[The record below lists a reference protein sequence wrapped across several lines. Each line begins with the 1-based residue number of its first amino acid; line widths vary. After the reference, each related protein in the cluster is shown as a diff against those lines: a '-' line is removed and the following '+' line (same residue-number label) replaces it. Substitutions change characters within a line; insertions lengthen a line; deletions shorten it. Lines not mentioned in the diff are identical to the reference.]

1 MKFSEEIITAELLEE
16 AKPLLEKHWAEISF
30 YKDIE
35 LNPDYELY
43 LKLQAAGAIRSY
55 SARTDDGKMVGYAVY
70 FLKKNPHYKQSLIAA
85 EDIIFFDPEYR
96 GRGML
101 FIKWCDFQLKQLG
114 VQIVTHHVKVFFDWS
129 KALIRDGYDF
139 QDKVLSKRL
148 DR

>member
-1 MKFSEEIITAELLEE
+1 MIFKEETLTESILEE
-16 AKPLLEKHWAEISF
+16 AKPLLEKHWSEISF

-43 LKLQAAGAIRSY
+43 LKMQSLGMIRCY
-55 SARTDDGKMVGYAVY
+55 SARIDEGKMIGYAVY
-70 FLKKNPHYKQSLIAA
+70 FIKRNPHYKQSLVAA

-101 FIKWCDFQLKQLG
+101 FIKWCDQELKNLG
-114 VQIVTHHVKVFFDWS
+114 VQIVTHHVKVQFDWS
-129 KALIRDGYDF
+129 KALIRDGYDW